1 MTRKSTSSN
10 SSTGGGPAKNV
21 MGASSI
27 STISAWSNSGYTS
40 TGQIERR
47 PDNGTQKKEANPP
60 DRQDREFYD
69 KLYER
74 DGGHCIWCG
83 VPIKYGVKYHH
94 EPCGIYRSDEE
105 TKVVMLCPRCHF
117 MRHHKTPAV
126 ARGICVDYLHF
137 LYGEK
142 GALKE

>member
-1 MTRKSTSSN
+1 MELKKKKRIHLTGRK
-10 SSTGGGPAKNV
+10 A
-21 MGASSI
+21 
-27 STISAWSNSGYTS
+27 
-40 TGQIERR
+40 
-47 PDNGTQKKEANPP
+47 
-60 DRQDREFYD
+60 REFYD
-69 KLYER
+69 KIYER

-83 VPIKYGVKYHH
+83 VPIEYGVKYHH

-126 ARGICVDYLHF
+126 AREICVDYLHR
-137 LYGEK
+137 LYAEK

>member
-1 MTRKSTSSN
+1 M
-10 SSTGGGPAKNV
+10 GGGPAKNV

-47 PDNGTQKKEANPP
+47 PDNGTQKKKRIHLTGRKA
-60 DRQDREFYD
+60 REFYD
-69 KLYER
+69 KIYDR

-83 VPIKYGVKYHH
+83 VPIEYGVKYHH

-105 TKVVMLCPRCHF
+105 TKVVMLCPHCHF
-117 MRHHKTPAV
+117 IRHHQAPAV
-126 ARGICVDYLHF
+126 ARDICVDYLHR